1 MIAEDIVYIRAES
14 PEEAL
19 AAWTE
24 AAQAKQVGE
33 VRYLAGGTELISAAR
48 RGGPRLGTLIDVKG
62 CAELMALEN
71 SRGRIRFGAALPL
84 NAVRDADL
92 FPLLSRT
99 IRHIAD
105 RTIRN
110 RLSLGGNIAGALPY
124 RETAL
129 PLLLA
134 DAVVLTIAPD
144 PEGGPRR
151 RQRHLR
157 EIFDKRL
164 KLDPGELV
172 LGFELDARIAAA
184 DWRHFRR
191 TRSAGVDYPLVT
203 ACFLLAGAEPGL
215 AVSGLHPYPVY
226 VPGLIDD
233 AEATLARV
241 LDQGPAKDDS
251 RGSGAYRIALLRE
264 MIRHVGEEQG

>member
-1 MIAEDIVYIRAES
+1 MIAEEIVYIRAES
-14 PEEAL
+14 AEEAV
-19 AAWTE
+19 AAW
-24 AAQAKQVGE
+24 AAARADDPDSV
-33 VRYLAGGTELISAAR
+33 VRYLAGGTELVSGAR
-48 RGGPRLGTLIDVKG
+48 KEGTPLGTLIDIKRIPD
-62 CAELMALEN
+62 LNRLEH
-71 SRGRIRFGAALPL
+71 GPDRIYLGAALPL

-124 RETAL
+124 REAAL

-134 DAVVLTIAPD
+134 DAAVLTIAPSPD
-144 PEGGPRR
+144 GSRR
-151 RQRHLR
+151 RRPLR

-172 LGFELDARIAAA
+172 LGFEVAPRVAAEE
-184 DWRHFRR
+184 WRHYRR
-191 TRSAGVDYPLVT
+191 TRGAGVDYPLVT
-203 ACFLLAGAEPGL
+203 ACFLLGGATPGL

-226 VPGLIDD
+226 VPGPIDD
-233 AEATLARV
+233 GTPARV
-241 LDQGPAKDDS
+241 LDQGPAKDDN
-251 RGSGAYRIALLRE
+251 RGSGVYRVALLRE
-264 MIRHVGEEQG
+264 IIHHVREEQK